1 MPWLPQW
8 LPAHLDEH
16 LGWLIVLAAAIGLA
30 ACLIGAGLLIRRRAG
45 DAYRPRR
52 ALAAVAVCAAGLWM
66 PLFAVMRVQYP
77 AIPLGNQLGVT
88 LLAVA
93 AALASAWLALA
104 LALTGAST
112 RAPHRPG
119 GSDRLGGDRPG
130 GDRLGDV
137 VSQALSA
144 AWQGSRRD
152 GVAAAALL
160 ALAICAIDVVVLQ
173 GALSGIAPVALRP
186 ATLAASAPV
195 AVVARPPAPN
205 TLVPGMLIPGMLIP
219 GPPVAGRAGAASGT
233 APSAT
238 QSAAKQSAPDI
249 AALVTEIA
257 TAQKIDPLLV
267 LAIIATESAFRAD
280 AISPG
285 NAQGLMQLMPET
297 ARRFGARNL
306 LDPAENI
313 AAGTR
318 YLRWL
323 LAYFEG
329 DLSLALAGYNA
340 GEGAV
345 LRHGGI
351 PPYPETHLYLQRI
364 RLLYPAERHPFDQ
377 LALR

>member
-8 LPAHLDEH
+8 LPAHLSEH

-30 ACLIGAGLLIRRRAG
+30 VCLIGAGLLIRRRAG

-52 ALAAVAVCAAGLWM
+52 ALAAVVVCAAGLWM

-104 LALTGAST
+104 LASTGAST
-112 RAPHRPG
+112 GAPHRPG
-119 GSDRLGGDRPG
+119 SSDRLG

-173 GALSGIAPVALRP
+173 GALPGIAPVAPRP

-195 AVVARPPAPN
+195 AVATRPPAPN
-205 TLVPGMLIPGMLIP
+205 TLVPGMLIPGT
-219 GPPVAGRAGAASGT
+219 PVAGRAGAASGT

>member
-1 MPWLPQW
+1 
-8 LPAHLDEH
+8 
-16 LGWLIVLAAAIGLA
+16 V
-30 ACLIGAGLLIRRRAG
+30 
-45 DAYRPRR
+45 
-52 ALAAVAVCAAGLWM
+52 
-66 PLFAVMRVQYP
+66 
-77 AIPLGNQLGVT
+77 
-88 LLAVA
+88 
-93 AALASAWLALA
+93 
-104 LALTGAST
+104 
-112 RAPHRPG
+112 
-119 GSDRLGGDRPG
+119 
-130 GDRLGDV
+130 
-137 VSQALSA
+137 
-144 AWQGSRRD
+144 
-152 GVAAAALL
+152 
-160 ALAICAIDVVVLQ
+160 ICAIDVVVLQ
-173 GALSGIAPVALRP
+173 GALPGIAPVEPSPAAL
-186 ATLAASAPV
+186 AE
-195 AVVARPPAPN
+195 RPPAPN
-205 TLVPGMLIPGMLIP
+205 RLVPDMLVTGMLVPGT
-219 GPPVAGRAGAASGT
+219 PVAGRMGAASGT
-233 APSAT
+233 APSAA
-238 QSAAKQSAPDI
+238 QSAAKQSAADI

-267 LAIIATESAFRAD
+267 LAIIATESAFRTD

-351 PPYPETHLYLQRI
+351 PPYPETRLYLQRI